1 MRTRVIALLP
11 GDGIGPEVVG
21 EAQRV
26 VEAVGERCDFG
37 VEWVSFPF
45 GAGYWKSHGETL
57 PDSALGELEKCEAL
71 LLGAVG
77 DPSVKPGILER
88 GILLRLRFH
97 FDQYINLRPAR
108 SYAGAALPVRLPE
121 GRRIDSVVVR
131 ENTEDFYMGLGLSLI
146 HI

>member
-1 MRTRVIALLP
+1 MRKRVIALLP

-21 EAQRV
+21 EARRV
-26 VEAVGERCDFG
+26 VEAVGERCGFG

-77 DPSVKPGILER
+77 HRRSEER
-88 GILLRLRFH
+88 RVGKEC
-97 FDQYINLRPAR
+97 R
-108 SYAGAALPVRLPE
+108 SRWSPY
-121 GRRIDSVVVR
+121 
-131 ENTEDFYMGLGLSLI
+131 
-146 HI
+146 H